1 MHVYDKLGDVDEVAE
16 YTVMLT
22 RWKELREQNALRD
35 LAPLTLAE
43 CPTPLENIKGLFGTV
58 AIKLFQAGAS

>member
-1 MHVYDKLGDVDEVAE
+1 MHVYDKLGDAEGVAE

-35 LAPLTLAE
+35 QAPLTLAE
-43 CPTPLENIKGLFGTV
+43 CPRPLHEIKQLFSY
-58 AIKLFQAGAS
+58 K